1 MYAVTSMSV
10 DELANKIHRD
20 YMLGWITEDEYRD
33 ALECLADKI
42 LNERGISDDSGDDD
56 VDADVP
62 TDTARRGCSGGAHR
76 GQRGGGGRGG
86 RR

>member
-1 MYAVTSMSV
+1 MPTGVGRKVVIMYAVTSMSV

-42 LNERGISDDSGDDD
+42 LNERGDK
-56 VDADVP
+56 
-62 TDTARRGCSGGAHR
+62 
-76 GQRGGGGRGG
+76 
-86 RR
+86 

>member
-1 MYAVTSMSV
+1 MPTGVGRKVVIMYVVTNMSV

-42 LNERGISDDSGDDD
+42 LERGNK
-56 VDADVP
+56 
-62 TDTARRGCSGGAHR
+62 
-76 GQRGGGGRGG
+76 
-86 RR
+86 